1 MQNFNS
7 NPKLLCP
14 SSKIRRIPRTV
25 DCFSVSRKIVTETL
39 NKYFVNLFDK
49 VSSFLLVQS
58 RNSGS
63 SRRYKIIQSH
73 KPTTWSNHIFI
84 KIIWSINPPKYI
96 KRKIMMRWSSCQSEM
111 DGHGFGL
118 GLRTRTNCGQS
129 WTNSRLEKDDFSGIN
144 ISFANKRFF
153 YIFERDDLFGT
164 ESETIIQFLGFLARI
179 FFSILKH
186 HQMDHTVW
194 YGINPW
200 YSSCVLKS
208 RWATSSVEFEI
219 MCRLVQNQLL
229 YLDWSAS
236 HLQKLL
242 DFAFLRIST
251 RLL

>member
-7 NPKLLCP
+7 NPKLLCL

-96 KRKIMMRWSSCQSEM
+96 KRKIMMLWSSYQSKM
-111 DGHGFGL
+111 DGFSL
-118 GLRTRTNCGQS
+118 GLRTRTRTNCGQS
-129 WTNSRLEKDDFSGIN
+129 WTNSDLRRMIFPGLIFHLQINDF
-144 ISFANKRFF
+144 F
-153 YIFERDDLFGT
+153 IF
-164 ESETIIQFLGFLARI
+164 
-179 FFSILKH
+179 LKE
-186 HQMDHTVW
+186 MI
-194 YGINPW
+194 Y
-200 YSSCVLKS
+200 
-208 RWATSSVEFEI
+208 
-219 MCRLVQNQLL
+219 LVQRAKQ
-229 YLDWSAS
+229 
-236 HLQKLL
+236 
-242 DFAFLRIST
+242 
-251 RLL
+251 

>member
-7 NPKLLCP
+7 NPKLLCL

-96 KRKIMMRWSSCQSEM
+96 KRKIIMRWSSCQSKM
-111 DGHGFGL
+111 DGHGYGL
-118 GLRTRTNCGQS
+118 GLRTRTRTNCGQS

-153 YIFERDDLFGT
+153 LYFWKRWFIWYRERNNNSVFGIFGKNFFFNIKAPSNGSYCMIRYKPMVQLMCIKI
-164 ESETIIQFLGFLARI
+164 SLGDI
-179 FFSILKH
+179 
-186 HQMDHTVW
+186 
-194 YGINPW
+194 
-200 YSSCVLKS
+200 
-208 RWATSSVEFEI
+208 
-219 MCRLVQNQLL
+219 
-229 YLDWSAS
+229 
-236 HLQKLL
+236 
-242 DFAFLRIST
+242 
-251 RLL
+251 

>member
-7 NPKLLCP
+7 NPKLLCL

-96 KRKIMMRWSSCQSEM
+96 KRKIIMRWSSCQSKM

-153 YIFERDDLFGT
+153 IF
-164 ESETIIQFLGFLARI
+164 
-179 FFSILKH
+179 LKE
-186 HQMDHTVW
+186 MI
-194 YGINPW
+194 Y
-200 YSSCVLKS
+200 
-208 RWATSSVEFEI
+208 
-219 MCRLVQNQLL
+219 LVQRAKQ
-229 YLDWSAS
+229 
-236 HLQKLL
+236 
-242 DFAFLRIST
+242 
-251 RLL
+251 

>member
-1 MQNFNS
+1 M
-7 NPKLLCP
+7 
-14 SSKIRRIPRTV
+14 
-25 DCFSVSRKIVTETL
+25 SRKIVTETL

-96 KRKIMMRWSSCQSEM
+96 KRKIMMRWSSCQSKM

-118 GLRTRTNCGQS
+118 GLRTRTRTNCGQS
-129 WTNSRLEKDDFSGIN
+129 WTNSDLEGWFSGIN
-144 ISFANKRFF
+144 ITLANKRFF

-179 FFSILKH
+179 FF
-186 HQMDHTVW
+186 Q
-194 YGINPW
+194 Y
-200 YSSCVLKS
+200 
-208 RWATSSVEFEI
+208 
-219 MCRLVQNQLL
+219 
-229 YLDWSAS
+229 
-236 HLQKLL
+236 
-242 DFAFLRIST
+242 
-251 RLL
+251 